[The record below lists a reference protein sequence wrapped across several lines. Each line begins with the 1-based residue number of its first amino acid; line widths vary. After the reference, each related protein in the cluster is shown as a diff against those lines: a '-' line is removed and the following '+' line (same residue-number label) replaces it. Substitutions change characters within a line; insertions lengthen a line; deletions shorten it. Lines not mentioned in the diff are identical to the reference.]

1 MNVSL
6 TPELENWVK
15 EKVNTGLYTSASEV
29 VREAIRTLREQDEI
43 REIQR
48 EKLRQ
53 QLTIGIEQLE
63 NGQSQ
68 PLTKELLDSI
78 KNKGRKSN
86 R

>member
-15 EKVNTGLYTSASEV
+15 EKVNTGRYTSASEV

-68 PLTKELLDSI
+68 PLTKDLLDSI

>member
-29 VREAIRTLREQDEI
+29 IREAIRALREQDEI
-43 REIQR
+43 RELQR

-53 QLTIGIEQLE
+53 QVNIGLEQLD

-68 PLTKELLDSI
+68 PLTQELIDSI
-78 KNKGRKSN
+78 KAKGRK
-86 R
+86 

>member
-68 PLTKELLDSI
+68 PLTKDLLDSI